1 MATLEDIE
9 IDLYEELIKLN
20 ILKYNA
26 KRAYI
31 NLKLLNRIKCFIF
44 YNLISLFVTEK
55 IQIWKYIKEL
65 FTRYKIFIILYN
77 WVLHLNS
84 VIFPFFSCINCLV
97 LACPTILSNSYV

>member
-1 MATLEDIE
+1 MYEQSGEKSISSVYEEELAKAKKIMATLEDIE

-77 WVLHLNS
+77 V
-84 VIFPFFSCINCLV
+84 
-97 LACPTILSNSYV
+97 